1 MTGDHSSSKIEKR
14 RKDHRAIEF
23 GLVERKEREGP

>member
-14 RKDHRAIEF
+14 RKDHIVIKFE
-23 GLVERKEREGP
+23 LEERREKEGP